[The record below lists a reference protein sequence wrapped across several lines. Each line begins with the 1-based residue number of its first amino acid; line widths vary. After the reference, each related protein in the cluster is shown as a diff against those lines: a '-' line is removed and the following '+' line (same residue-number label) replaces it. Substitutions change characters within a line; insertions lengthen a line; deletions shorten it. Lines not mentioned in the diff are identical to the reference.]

1 MFLKEYFEK
10 VKFEKVSRKQQKHG
24 KLPSMQFLT
33 SQFSKFKHIL
43 LAMEVTEL
51 FRALITDALDERKE
65 KKLLL
70 AFTYFHMLCMLAVKA
85 LGSVQACR
93 SLC

>member
-10 VKFEKVSRKQQKHG
+10 VKFEKVRRKQQKHG

-51 FRALITDALDERKE
+51 FRALITDVLDERKE
-65 KKLLL
+65 KKIVISFYLLPYVVY
-70 AFTYFHMLCMLAVKA
+70 ASSE
-85 LGSVQACR
+85 GSWECAG
-93 SLC
+93 L